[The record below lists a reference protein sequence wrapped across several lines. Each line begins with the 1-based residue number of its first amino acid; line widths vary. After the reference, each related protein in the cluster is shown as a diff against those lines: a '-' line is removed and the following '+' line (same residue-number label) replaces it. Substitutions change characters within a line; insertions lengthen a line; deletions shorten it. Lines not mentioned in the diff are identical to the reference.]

1 VILVALIGNAAEH
14 ASAVTVAARDRMD
27 LSLSIAL
34 GSAAQIALFVA
45 PALVLLGLA
54 LGHPLTL
61 LFDPFEVAAVVI
73 AAALVNQ
80 VIRDGE
86 STWLEGAQLL
96 AVYLLVAVAFF
107 VHA

>member
-1 VILVALIGNAAEH
+1 MVLVALIGNAAEH
-14 ASAVTVAARDRMD
+14 ASAVTVAARDHMD

-45 PALVLLGLA
+45 PALVLLSIP
-54 LGHPLTL
+54 LGRPLTL

-73 AAALVNQ
+73 AVALANQ

-96 AVYLLVAVAFF
+96 AVYLVLAVAFF

>member
-1 VILVALIGNAAEH
+1 
-14 ASAVTVAARDRMD
+14 
-27 LSLSIAL
+27 
-34 GSAAQIALFVA
+34 
-45 PALVLLGLA
+45 
-54 LGHPLTL
+54 
-61 LFDPFEVAAVVI
+61 VI
-73 AAALVNQ
+73 AATLVNQ